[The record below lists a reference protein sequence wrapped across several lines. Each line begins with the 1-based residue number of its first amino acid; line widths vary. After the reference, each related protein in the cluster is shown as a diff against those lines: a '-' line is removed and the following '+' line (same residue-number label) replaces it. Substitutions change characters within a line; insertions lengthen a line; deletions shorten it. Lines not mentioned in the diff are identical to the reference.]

1 MGLYCGVDLHS
12 NNGVYAVL
20 DETDRQVF
28 KKRLPND
35 LPKVLEALAP
45 FKTDLKGVAVEST
58 FNWYWLVDGLQDSG
72 YPVRLANPAAMEQYD
87 GLKDANDDTDAV
99 FLAQMLRLGI
109 LPEGYIYPKQER
121 PVRDLLRRRMLLVQ
135 TRTSIEL
142 SLRSLMTR
150 QTGKN
155 PGWRELRRHEPSYFR
170 HMLGGDE
177 VLVFTVEQQMGLIRF
192 LTEKIR
198 LFEKQV
204 LERAQL
210 KPEYRLLLS
219 MPGVGMILALT
230 IMLETGD
237 IGRFPG
243 VANFSS
249 YCRAAKARRLSNGKC
264 KGDNN
269 GKCGNAYLSWAFV
282 EAVHHA
288 LRLCEPARK
297 FYQRKSARR
306 NEALAVKA
314 LASKWSKA
322 AYYVMKRQEPFDL
335 KRVFG

>member
-35 LPKVLEALAP
+35 LPRVLEALAP

-58 FNWYWLVDGLQDSG
+58 FNWYWLVDGLQENG

-99 FLAQMLRLGI
+99 FLAHMLRLGI
-109 LPEGYIYPKQER
+109 LPEGYIYPKEDR
-121 PVRDLLRRRMLLVQ
+121 PVRDLLRRRTLLVQ
-135 TRTSIEL
+135 TRTSFEL
-142 SLRSLMTR
+142 SLRSLVTR
-150 QTGKN
+150 HTGSN
-155 PGWRELRRHEPSYFR
+155 PGWRELCRHEPSYFR
-170 HMLGGDE
+170 HLLGGNQI
-177 VLVFTVEQQMGLIRF
+177 LVFTVEQQMGLIRF
-192 LTEKIR
+192 LTEKIQ

-210 KPEYRLLLS
+210 KPEYKLLLT

-237 IGRFPG
+237 VGRFPG
-243 VANFSS
+243 VANYTS
-249 YCRAAKARRLSNGKC
+249 YCRAVKAKRLSNGKC

-288 LRLCEPARK
+288 IGVCQPARR
-297 FYQRKSARR
+297 FYQRKSAKC
-306 NEALAVKA
+306 NTALATKA